1 MCGIV
6 GYLDK
11 TGKAA
16 EALGRTVLGMLNAL
30 GCRGPDSAGVALYGK
45 GESDQ
50 FVARVALDPHS
61 DFEASASKV
70 LEAAGKFGPVSDS
83 SITDCYLRFQIGGEA
98 CIRCLI
104 KAVESVGQGT
114 EVVSLG
120 RNLEIVKQ
128 VGSPANLEATYHVSG
143 FAGSH
148 GIGHTR
154 LSTESRIDLSHS
166 QPFWGHGYPDL
177 AIAHNGHITNYH
189 QLRRRYEQR
198 GIRFYTEND
207 SEIIAIYLAGQ
218 LSTGHTLEQAFDS
231 MQRDLDGS
239 FSCVVA
245 TDSQLGFVKDQFAL
259 KPLLY
264 TETADFVAIAT
275 EEIALRN
282 ALPGDYAVR
291 EAQAK
296 ESRIWRK

>member
-11 TGKAA
+11 TGGKAGT
-16 EALGRTVLGMLNAL
+16 LGCTVLSMLNAL
-30 GCRGPDSAGVALYGK
+30 GCRGPDSAGVALYGEIPD
-45 GESDQ
+45 GQ
-50 FVARVALDPHS
+50 MVARVALPGEGE
-61 DFEASASKV
+61 FEASAALV
-70 LEAAGKFGPVSDS
+70 LDAAGDFAQVLDP
-83 SITDCYLRFQIGGEA
+83 SITDCYLRFQMTA
-98 CIRCLI
+98 PAAVQPLI
-104 KAVESVGQGT
+104 DAIESAAPGT

-120 RNLEIVKQ
+120 RRLEIVKQ
-128 VGSPANLEATYHVSG
+128 VGSPENLEATYHVSRS
-143 FAGSH
+143 AGTH

-154 LSTESRIDLSHS
+154 LSTESRVDLSHS

-177 AIAHNGHITNYH
+177 AVAHNGHITNYH

-207 SEIIAIYLAGQ
+207 SEIIAIYLVQRLSAGD
-218 LSTGHTLEQAFDS
+218 TLQQAFDS

-239 FSCVVA
+239 FSCVVSTA
-245 TDSQLGFVKDQFAL
+245 SELGFVKDQFAL
-259 KPLLY
+259 KPLLFA
-264 TETADFVAIAT
+264 ETAGFVAIAT
-275 EEIALRN
+275 EEIALRS
-282 ALPGDYAVR
+282 ALRGNYDVR

>member
-11 TGKAA
+11 TGSNART
-16 EALGRTVLGMLNAL
+16 LGPTVLSMLNAL
-30 GCRGPDSAGVALYGK
+30 GCRGPDSAGVALYGDNPD
-45 GESDQ
+45 SQ
-50 FVARVALDPHS
+50 LVARVALNQQS
-61 DFEASASKV
+61 DFSASAAKV
-70 LEAAGKFGPVSDS
+70 LAAAGKFAPVSDS
-83 SITDCYLRFQIGGEA
+83 SITDCYLRFHIAGTAAIQP
-98 CIRCLI
+98 LI
-104 KAVESVGQGT
+104 DAVESVEPGT

-120 RNLEIVKQ
+120 RHLEIVKQ
-128 VGSPANLEATYHVSG
+128 VGSPENLEATYHVSG
-143 FAGSH
+143 FEGTH

-154 LSTESRIDLSHS
+154 LSTESRVDLSHS

-207 SEIIAIYLAGQ
+207 SEIIAIYLAQQ
-218 LSTGHTLEQAFDS
+218 LSAGQTLEQAFDD

-245 TDSQLGFVKDQFAL
+245 TDSQIGFVKDQFAL
-259 KPLLY
+259 KPLLFA
-264 TETADFVAIAT
+264 ETSDFVAIAT
-275 EEIALRN
+275 EEIALRS
-282 ALPGDYAVR
+282 ALPGCYSVR

-296 ESRIWRK
+296 ESRTWRK